1 MTERYPDLAGMILL
15 GILLA
20 AIGVLTFY
28 GMRWQWGWNNWIG
41 ATSRMMAR
49 TFAVIAGIAGLCG
62 ACFAIGHFFFNW
74 W

>member
-1 MTERYPDLAGMILL
+1 MILL

-28 GMRWQWGWNNWIG
+28 GMRWQSGWNNRVG
-41 ATSRMMAR
+41 ATSRVMAR
-49 TFAVIAGIAGLCG
+49 TFAIVAVFG
-62 ACFAIGHFFFNW
+62 ACLAIGSFLFNW